1 MLKTRVFSTLISETR
16 EYVSFYFMV
25 GFPLSFC
32 SHTIFLWCDE
42 KSTLEAAI
50 GVALEKK
57 VFLKIT
63 KVKVAG
69 LMSATLLK

>member
-1 MLKTRVFSTLISETR
+1 
-16 EYVSFYFMV
+16 MV

-63 KVKVAG
+63 KVKVAS